1 MKLSILIPV
10 YNELRYINLLTDKL
24 FHSFKNE
31 DVEYI
36 FINDGSTDGSKEWLE
51 NFSKKNQNK
60 NITFINFDKNQ
71 GKGMALREGL
81 KASIGDYILF
91 QDSDL
96 ELDPQ
101 DSYEMYKIIKN
112 DSKIDCLFGT
122 RYLSGKIKKNNNFIN
137 EIVGRVNS
145 IIFNFLFHQSV
156 SDVHCGTK
164 IISKNVKNK
173 INLSINDFGFEIDLA
188 TQIVKNNFDIF
199 EYGISYFART
209 VDEGKKITWID
220 GFKSHYYLFK
230 TRFIDNS
237 ISTQFSI
244 FYSVSYML
252 YIGSFFGLG
261 LGKLL
266 MMILTL
272 IVGLF
277 IGLHRKIASSSII
290 YLMCFIGSLFS
301 KGNGKIYTVLL
312 GFIIGIY
319 LSKKFGEIV
328 KGNTKNRF
336 INFFV

>member
-1 MKLSILIPV
+1 MKLSILVTV
-10 YNELRYINLLTDKL
+10 YNEIRYIKLLTEKL
-24 FHSFKNE
+24 IDCFKNE

-51 NFSKKNQNK
+51 NFSKNNSDYQIK
-60 NITFINFDKNQ
+60 FININTNK

-81 KASIGDYILF
+81 KHSIGDYILF

-112 DSKIDCLFGT
+112 DSKIQCLFGT
-122 RYLSGKIKKNNNFIN
+122 RYLSGKLKRNRNFIN
-137 EIVGRVNS
+137 EIVGRLNS

-164 IISKNVKNK
+164 IISKQIKDK
-173 INLSINDFGFEIDLA
+173 INLTINDFGFEIDLA
-188 TQIVKNNFDIF
+188 TQIVKNNFDVF

-220 GFKSHYYLFK
+220 GLKSHYYLFK
-230 TRFIDNS
+230 TRFVDNS

-244 FYSVSYML
+244 FFSVLYMI

-261 LGKLL
+261 TGKIL
-266 MMILTL
+266 MIILT
-272 IVGLF
+272 IIIGLF

-290 YLMCFIGSLFS
+290 YIMCFIGSLFS
-301 KGNGKIYTVLL
+301 KGNGKIYTVLIA
-312 GFIIGIY
+312 FIIGIY
-319 LSKKFGEIV
+319 LSKKFSEVIQ
-328 KGNTKNRF
+328 KNTKNKF